1 MPKAVKRA
9 CAEPFW
15 GVSSL
20 EVHGGGD
27 PRGPGLREVHGS
39 AKGAGRHGPALEA
52 WVDRLSDRLGTTE
65 PALARFLALFYL
77 IPLPLR
83 DFVCAPPRL
92 GDLLSK

>member
-1 MPKAVKRA
+1 M
-9 CAEPFW
+9 
-15 GVSSL
+15 
-20 EVHGGGD
+20 
-27 PRGPGLREVHGS
+27 
-39 AKGAGRHGPALEA
+39 
-52 WVDRLSDRLGTTE
+52 DRLSDRLGTTE